1 MTALPVKDTL
11 ESKHRSDA
19 FQQYNCLS
27 VGAYPR
33 VLIINGEPISAL
45 SATGI
50 TLNNLFGGWPPESLA
65 QIVTSSLAH
74 EHRVGFEYQLRVN
87 ERRGL
92 SWMRGWMGPAVK
104 AALKDTLGQAQESS
118 SEYIISTLRSG
129 ARKWLDLVPYELP
142 HQIEKTIAQFR
153 PDIVYTCLGNIQ
165 ISTLALGCAKLCQV
179 SIIPHFMDSWMSTM
193 YARRPDLVVHRRR
206 LISTVQRVIGSAPV
220 GMAISDL
227 MAAEY
232 ASTYGVPFHTFMN
245 CTSVTT
251 EMQPEAAF
259 DPAIGPR
266 FVYVGGLHLGRWRSL
281 KAIGEALACVNSE
294 GIAGKLYIYAP
305 TKDIREFRDQLAGP
319 SVEII
324 GSLAPHEV
332 PNVLRG
338 GHVMV
343 HVESFEKRIREYT
356 RLSMSTKIPQYL
368 AAGRPLLCYG
378 PSEIASC
385 RFIKDNEC
393 GLVASSQE
401 QSELILTLRAIL
413 TDVNIR
419 RRLARNAWVVA
430 KQKFDTTNVRSRF
443 HDVIGHAVWNS
454 RLEQESPMFADH

>member
-1 MTALPVKDTL
+1 MKDRL
-11 ESKHRSDA
+11 EAEHTSDM
-19 FQQYNCLS
+19 FQQYNS
-27 VGAYPR
+27 RTVGAYPR
-33 VLIINGEPISAL
+33 VLIVNGEPIAAL

-50 TLNNLFGGWPPESLA
+50 TLSNLFGGWPLEKLA
-65 QIVTSSLAH
+65 QVVTSSLAH
-74 EHRVGFEYQLRVN
+74 EHRVAFEYQLRAD

-92 SWMRGWMGPAVK
+92 SWVRAWMDPSVK
-104 AALKDTLGQAQESS
+104 EDVEATPGHTQECGSR
-118 SEYIISTLRSG
+118 YIINTLRSG
-129 ARKWLDLVPYELP
+129 ARKWLDLLPYELP
-142 HQIEKTIAQFR
+142 YQIEKAIAQFR

-165 ISTLALGCAKLCQV
+165 ISALALGCAKLCQV
-179 SIIPHFMDSWMSTM
+179 SIIPHFLDSWMSTM
-193 YARRPDLVVHRRR
+193 YAGRPDLVVQRRR

-232 ASTYGVPFHTFMN
+232 TSTYGVPFHTFMN

-251 EMQPEAAF
+251 EMQPESPF

-266 FVYVGGLHLGRWRSL
+266 LVYVGGLHLGRWRSL
-281 KAIGEALACVNSE
+281 KAIGETLACVNSE
-294 GIAGKLYIYAP
+294 GIAGKLYVYAP
-305 TKDIREFRDQLAGP
+305 AKDIGEFRDKLAGP
-319 SVEII
+319 CVEIV

-332 PNVLRG
+332 PDVLRA

-343 HVESFEKRIREYT
+343 HVESFEKRIRRYT

-393 GLVASSQE
+393 GLVASSQK
-401 QSELILTLRAIL
+401 QSELILALRTIL
-413 TDVNIR
+413 SDVNLR
-419 RRLARNAWVVA
+419 RRLARNAWIVA
-430 KQKFDTTNVRSRF
+430 QQKFDTANVRSRF
-443 HDVIGHAVWNS
+443 HGVIAHAVW
-454 RLEQESPMFADH
+454 ESGIEEESLMVADH